1 MKPHYGAVSVA
12 IMALATVCTGADA
25 EQRSRRC
32 EMTFLRSV
40 DFLDVTFEIV
50 ILKIFV

>member
-12 IMALATVCTGADA
+12 IMALATVCAGADG

-32 EMTFLRSV
+32 VMMFLRSV
-40 DFLDVTFEIV
+40 DFLDVTLVIV